1 MPFETEQSTLDSGV
15 LILALSGS
23 MTMGNELRRFEW
35 MIEELAKKNQHRIVI
50 DMSNVSYL
58 DSSAIGVLVVCYGL
72 VKDSGG
78 QLRLAG
84 LTSRVAAVFKMSGV
98 DGLLPSDQTRDEAVS
113 ALTRGA

>member
-23 MTMGNELRRFEW
+23 MTMGNQLQRFEW
-35 MIEELAKKNQHRIVI
+35 MIRELAKQNQNRIVI

-84 LTSRVAAVFKMSGV
+84 LTSRVATVFKMSGV
-98 DGLLPSDQTRDEAVS
+98 DGLLPSDQTRGEAVS
-113 ALTRGA
+113 AITLGA